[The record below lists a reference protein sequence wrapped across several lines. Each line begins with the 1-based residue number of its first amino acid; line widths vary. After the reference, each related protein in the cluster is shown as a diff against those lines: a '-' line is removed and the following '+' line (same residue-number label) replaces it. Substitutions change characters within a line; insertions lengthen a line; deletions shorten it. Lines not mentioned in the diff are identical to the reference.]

1 MCIFDYQDMNPRPD
15 LSIENIIL
23 TESSNLAQSEFSY
36 STE

>member
-1 MCIFDYQDMNPRPD
+1 MFVCDYQAMNPRRD
-15 LSIENIIL
+15 LRIESITS